1 MPGWVSSSAP
11 LSRSISRHSSCER
24 RASGT
29 YSRPS
34 PIARRVIRVSPCV
47 DPQAWGGTYWSIPMT
62 ETPRAAS
69 CQDAALPIA
78 PSPTTMTSADRIVR
92 ARA

>member
-1 MPGWVSSSAP
+1 MPGWVSSSVA

-34 PIARRVIRVSPCV
+34 PIATRVIRVSPCV
-47 DPQAWGGTYWSIPMT
+47 DPHACGGAYWSIPMT

-69 CQDAALPIA
+69 CRQAALPIA
-78 PSPTTMTSADRIVR
+78 PSPTTITSALRI
-92 ARA
+92 AA